1 MIFTCT
7 ISMENIIVVEIHRDG
22 RGFYLGP
29 LRPWEPS
36 YHEAWRKAKNR
47 KRRDRR
53 KAAKQELADLKDK
66 DPARWEVRYNAIVQR
81 KAEKPERQARAAAAK
96 KLADEQAAIR
106 YAHFLEEQKQ
116 LREEMERRREE
127 MERRREEM
135 ERRSAEEKKV
145 RETAE
150 CKQILELWQQ
160 QEFPY
165 HVWRDTATIEAEAF
179 NPIEFGFIESE
190 GDDEAESEGDD
201 EAESEGDDEAQ

>member
-127 MERRREEM
+127 MERR
-135 ERRSAEEKKV
+135 SAEEKKV

-201 EAESEGDDEAQ
+201 EAQ